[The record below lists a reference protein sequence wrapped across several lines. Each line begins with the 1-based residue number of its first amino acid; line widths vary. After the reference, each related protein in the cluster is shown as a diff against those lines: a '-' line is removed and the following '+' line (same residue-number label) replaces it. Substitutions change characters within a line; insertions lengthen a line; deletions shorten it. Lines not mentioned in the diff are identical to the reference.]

1 MKSRR
6 NRMETEKKY
15 ALLIDADNVSP
26 KYMDLVL
33 RETKTLGD
41 VSIRRIYGDWTEI
54 GKHSW
59 KECLLEKDV
68 YKRQMSA
75 IFLRLR

>member
-1 MKSRR
+1 
-6 NRMETEKKY
+6 METEKKY

-54 GKHSW
+54 GKH
-59 KECLLEKDV
+59 LYNREKCIRFGNDH
-68 YKRQMSA
+68 
-75 IFLRLR
+75 

>member
-1 MKSRR
+1 
-6 NRMETEKKY
+6 METEKKY

-41 VSIRRIYGDWTEI
+41 VSIRRKTFMERMSV
-54 GKHSW
+54 GKFTDTDSAVQ
-59 KECLLEKDV
+59 LYNREKCIRFGNDH
-68 YKRQMSA
+68 
-75 IFLRLR
+75 